1 MVSVA
6 VPLLLRE
13 AVALEGLALTEMVTT
28 LVGVYYGE
36 PYLQGRSVFLAVGP
50 DFRAQIPI

>member
-6 VPLLLRE
+6 VPLLLHE